1 MKLRAA
7 ITLLVSLGIGAS
19 PALVNAL
26 ASTDPDASTLFG
38 GTQLS
43 TVQQTAGTAT
53 LSTSTVSVGADVLRG
68 ATGNVGVNIAA
79 GALNAQANQIALVS
93 SPSADINTLQDAHA
107 TASSVSESGN
117 GSSSATLGAGAL
129 SHVSGNVGLNIVS
142 GVGNAQSN
150 ALVIH

>member
-1 MKLRAA
+1 MNLRPV

-26 ASTDPDASTLFG
+26 ASTDPDAATLFA
-38 GTQLS
+38 GTKLS

-53 LSTSTVSVGADVLRG
+53 SSTTTVSVGADVLRG
-68 ATGNVGVNIAA
+68 ATGNVGVNVAA

-93 SPSADINTLQDAHA
+93 SPSADVNTLQDARA
-107 TASSVSESGN
+107 TASVSG
-117 GSSSATLGAGAL
+117 SSATLGAGAL
-129 SHVSGNVGLNIVS
+129 SHVSGNIGLNIVS
-142 GVGNAQSN
+142 GAGNAQVN

>member
-1 MKLRAA
+1 MNLRPV

-26 ASTDPDASTLFG
+26 ASTDPDTATLFG
-38 GTQLS
+38 GTTLS

-53 LSTSTVSVGADVLRG
+53 SSTTTVSVSADVLRG
-68 ATGNVGVNIAA
+68 ATGNVGVNVAA

-93 SPSADINTLQDAHA
+93 SPSADVNTLQDARA
-107 TASSVSESGN
+107 TASVS

-142 GVGNAQSN
+142 GAGNAQVN

>member
-1 MKLRAA
+1 MNLRPV

-26 ASTDPDASTLFG
+26 ASTDPDAATLFA

-53 LSTSTVSVGADVLRG
+53 SSTTTVSVGADVLRG
-68 ATGNVGVNIAA
+68 ATGNVGVNVAA

-93 SPSADINTLQDAHA
+93 SPSADVNTLQDARA
-107 TASSVSESGN
+107 TASVS

-129 SHVSGNVGLNIVS
+129 SHVSGNIGLNIVS
-142 GVGNAQSN
+142 GAGNAQVN

>member
-1 MKLRAA
+1 MNLRPV

-26 ASTDPDASTLFG
+26 ASTDPDAATLFA
-38 GTQLS
+38 GTKLS
-43 TVQQTAGTAT
+43 TVQQTTGTAT
-53 LSTSTVSVGADVLRG
+53 SSTTAVSVGADVLRG
-68 ATGNVGVNIAA
+68 ATGNVGVNVAA

-93 SPSADINTLQDAHA
+93 SPSADVNTLQDART
-107 TASSVSESGN
+107 TASVS

-129 SHVSGNVGLNIVS
+129 SHVSGNIGLNIVS
-142 GVGNAQSN
+142 GAGNAQVN

>member
-1 MKLRAA
+1 MKLRSVV
-7 ITLLVSLGIGAS
+7 TLLVSLGIGAS

-26 ASTDPDASTLFG
+26 ASTDPDAATLFG
-38 GTQLS
+38 GTKLS
-43 TVQQTAGTAT
+43 TVQQTTGTAT
-53 LSTSTVSVGADVLRG
+53 LSTATVSVGADVLRG

-93 SPSADINTLQDAHA
+93 SPSADVTTLQDAHA
-107 TASSVSESGN
+107 TASVNGN
-117 GSSSATLGAGAL
+117 SSATLGAGAL

-142 GVGNAQSN
+142 GAGNAQVN